1 MAVVIVNASYYY
13 CWYYYFYYYCCC
25 CCYYYCSNNKK
36 WGGSFCL
43 PHLTSNEPWSGEN
56 IGSASLKDC
65 EENQNCKNK
74 FWTTKDVTSLL
85 PTIQVCKKKGVQSSG
100 ALQSEERRTRKSAP
114 QIADNYSSLVIIL
127 YKCFIVRRYE
137 SWMNTVL
144 LFC

>member
-13 CWYYYFYYYCCC
+13 YWYYYFYYCCC
-25 CCYYYCSNNKK
+25 CYYCSNNKK

-43 PHLTSNEPWSGEN
+43 PHLTSNEPRWGEN

-65 EENQNCKNK
+65 LENQNSKNK
-74 FWTTKDVTSLL
+74 FRTTKHVTSLL
-85 PTIQVCKKKGVQSSG
+85 PAIQVCKEKGVQSRG

-114 QIADNYSSLVIIL
+114 QIADNYSSLVNIL

-137 SWMNTVL
+137 SWVNTVL
-144 LFC
+144 IFC

>member
-13 CWYYYFYYYCCC
+13 YWYYYFYYCCC
-25 CCYYYCSNNKK
+25 CCYYCSNNKK

-43 PHLTSNEPWSGEN
+43 PHLTSNEPRWGEN

-65 EENQNCKNK
+65 LENQNSKNK
-74 FWTTKDVTSLL
+74 FRTTKHVTSLL
-85 PTIQVCKKKGVQSSG
+85 PAIQVCKEKGVQSRG

-114 QIADNYSSLVIIL
+114 QIADNYSSLVNIL

-137 SWMNTVL
+137 SWVNTVL
-144 LFC
+144 IFC

>member
-13 CWYYYFYYYCCC
+13 YWYYYFYYCCC
-25 CCYYYCSNNKK
+25 CCYYCSNNKK

-43 PHLTSNEPWSGEN
+43 PHLTSNEPRWGEN

-65 EENQNCKNK
+65 LENQNSKNK
-74 FWTTKDVTSLL
+74 FRTTKHVTSLL
-85 PTIQVCKKKGVQSSG
+85 PAIQVCKEKGVQSRG

-114 QIADNYSSLVIIL
+114 QIEDNYSSLVNIL

-137 SWMNTVL
+137 SWVNTVL
-144 LFC
+144 IFC

>member
-13 CWYYYFYYYCCC
+13 YWYYYFYYCCC
-25 CCYYYCSNNKK
+25 CCYYCSNNKK

-43 PHLTSNEPWSGEN
+43 PHLTSNEPRWGEN

-65 EENQNCKNK
+65 LENQNSKNK
-74 FWTTKDVTSLL
+74 FRTTKHVTSLR
-85 PTIQVCKKKGVQSSG
+85 PAIQVCKEKGVQSRG

-114 QIADNYSSLVIIL
+114 QIADNYSSLVNIL

-137 SWMNTVL
+137 SWVNTVL
-144 LFC
+144 IFC